1 VNADWLLCAF
11 AFVIF
16 LKLIA
21 EAASGHADNG
31 IEARVKIRGTVE
43 DFQAEAVFLEFIL
56 LAAQGM
62 FDRIAEEALQD
73 FGIAEGV
80 AGKDCFENAKNRVV
94 RNMVGGLRSNH
105 RAVLR
110 SRRCHGKLPREG
122 CPNSDI
128 GQRKWAG
135 RAP

>member
-1 VNADWLLCAF
+1 LFCAF

-21 EAASGHADNG
+21 EAASGHTDNG

-43 DFQAEAVFLEFIL
+43 DLQAEAVFLEFIL
-56 LAAQGM
+56 LAAQRM
-62 FDRIAEEALQD
+62 FDRVTQEALQD

-80 AGKDCFENAKNRVV
+80 AGKDGFQSAANGVV
-94 RNMVGGLRSNH
+94 RNAICSLRSNIG
-105 RAVLR
+105 AVLR